1 MSLEKEVE
9 YVNFRGER
17 RYWIEEMGFL
27 RKEGKFWWVV
37 DEYVVL
43 SDKEELDLES
53 IEFIEGKMFLKFIF
67 RFKI

>member
-43 SDKEELDLES
+43 SDKEELD
-53 IEFIEGKMFLKFIF
+53 
-67 RFKI
+67 